1 MHYPPHL
8 QKLMEVLKQLPG
20 VGAKSA
26 ERFAFHMLTWSEDQL
41 SEMGGTICQVSE
53 RIKTCNVCGCLM
65 EGERCHFCHSSNR
78 NQQVICL
85 IGSPRDAFAIEKTNE
100 YRGLYHVLGGL
111 LSPIDGR
118 GPETLQLDKLI
129 QRIQEKQVKEI
140 VIALDATL
148 EGDATAL
155 YLKQM
160 LDTFQLNISRLAFGL
175 PMGSSLDYVDGDTL
189 GRAFSGRRQF

>member
-1 MHYPPHL
+1 MHYPAHL
-8 QKLMEVLKQLPG
+8 QKLIEVLKQLPG

-26 ERFAFHMLTWSEDQL
+26 ERFAFNMLGWSDSKL
-41 SEMGGTICQVSE
+41 KDMGRTISD
-53 RIKTCNVCGCLM
+53 IKAHIQSCEVCGCLKDDT
-65 EGERCHFCHSSNR
+65 RCHFCLGPNR
-78 NQQVICL
+78 NLQVMCI
-85 IGSPRDAFAIEKTNE
+85 IASPRDAFAMDKTNE

-118 GPETLQLDKLI
+118 GPESLEISKLLN
-129 QRIQEKQVKEI
+129 RIQEHGVREV

-155 YLKQM
+155 YLKQI
-160 LDTFQLNISRLAFGL
+160 LEPCGVDTSRLAFGL

-189 GRAFSGRRQF
+189 GKAFTGRRHF